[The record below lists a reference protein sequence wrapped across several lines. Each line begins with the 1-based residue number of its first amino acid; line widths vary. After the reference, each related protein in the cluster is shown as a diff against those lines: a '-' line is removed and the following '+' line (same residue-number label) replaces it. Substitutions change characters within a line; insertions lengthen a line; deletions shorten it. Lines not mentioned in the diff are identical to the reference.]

1 MDGYRRLSALIA
13 DAQLRGKEK
22 ARPVYDHDQIVD
34 ELRGQVVVLTGRR
47 EGAVRRALVED
58 GPAAAA
64 DALRALIDRFGRG
77 HVAVELLD
85 LDYPENSVRKEVVAD
100 LAAELALPTVA
111 PKTRSTAKW
120 TSGSPEPVRTALVAL
135 GSTPPEEER

>member
-22 ARPVYDHDQIVD
+22 ARPVYDHDQLVG

-47 EGAVRRALVED
+47 DGAVRRALVED

-77 HVAVELLD
+77 HVAVDVRLTGAGPHRARRTRLD
-85 LDYPENSVRKEVVAD
+85 
-100 LAAELALPTVA
+100 T
-111 PKTRSTAKW
+111 T
-120 TSGSPEPVRTALVAL
+120 
-135 GSTPPEEER
+135 